1 MARATYPQDRFHVTT
16 AGGVTTVT
24 PSGAM
29 ALRWLGLFAAVAV
42 FCWAVAGWVGVSQAG
57 NPLVGW
63 YEGFVAGLGGV
74 LALYGWL
81 TWRRRACP
89 LTVGPDRV
97 VRYGRRTWC
106 AAGRVQAVGLVRE
119 VSSGEGGDT
128 VSYDLHLRTARG
140 RVHLP
145 LPFFRV
151 VADESE
157 ARQVAEALA
166 ASLGVRVE
174 EFG

>member
-1 MARATYPQDRFHVTT
+1 MARPTHPHDRFQVTT
-16 AGGVTTVT
+16 ADGVTTVT

-29 ALRWLGLFAAVAV
+29 AVKWVGLFTAVAV
-42 FCWAVAGWVGVSQAG
+42 FCWAVAGWVGASQAG
-57 NPLVGW
+57 SPMVGW
-63 YEGFVAGLGGV
+63 FMGFVGAVGGV
-74 LALYGWL
+74 LALFGWM
-81 TWRRRACP
+81 TWRRRARP
-89 LTVGPDRV
+89 LTVGPDRA

-106 AAGRVQAVGLVRE
+106 RAGQVLAVGLVRE
-119 VSSGEGGDT
+119 VSSGEGEDT

-140 RVHLP
+140 RVPLP

-157 ARQVAEALA
+157 ARQVAGALA
-166 ASLGVRVE
+166 ASLRVQVE